1 MCQSWAYSHRQ
12 TLWELFVSAITSQA
26 PRSAGFSLGS
36 VYRKHLVSGFLFPR
50 WTLTSILCTLSGS
63 VCMRITWGGPT
74 PLEFSSQYIWGRTQV
89 CAFLRNS
96 HIMLALVNQGPHL
109 KTTIVKTKNW
119 LSYAGLTPISFFHW
133 AIKSKNTL
141 KFKETLLFSLHLKKL
156 KPLR

>member
-1 MCQSWAYSHRQ
+1 MPVLGLFPQTDSLRALCFSYHFSGSQVSWIFS
-12 TLWELFVSAITSQA
+12 
-26 PRSAGFSLGS
+26 GFSLQEAFGEW
-36 VYRKHLVSGFLFPR
+36 FPFSR

-63 VCMRITWGGPT
+63 VCMRITWGEGPT

-141 KFKETLLFSLHLKKL
+141 KFKETLSFSLHLKKL